1 MSKARPNN
9 RRVFR
14 NRPAIKY
21 HSQFHNVIG
30 SVMRNRSGWM
40 KANEEDEK
48 KVDFFWVETLFM
60 HEQFDNIYFAEH
72 VKGNAMISVKP
83 FKSKN
88 HDNIDLD
95 ARNPHL
101 KKVVIEILERQPF
114 FRF

>member
-30 SVMRNRSGWM
+30 SVMRNRSGWI

-72 VKGNAMISVKP
+72 VKGKITPNSHHLPCVYP
-83 FKSKN
+83 SFT
-88 HDNIDLD
+88 LD
-95 ARNPHL
+95 SPSD
-101 KKVVIEILERQPF
+101 
-114 FRF
+114 

>member
-30 SVMRNRSGWM
+30 SVMRNRSGWI

-48 KVDFFWVETLFM
+48 KL
-60 HEQFDNIYFAEH
+60 
-72 VKGNAMISVKP
+72 IS
-83 FKSKN
+83 FG
-88 HDNIDLD
+88 
-95 ARNPHL
+95 L
-101 KKVVIEILERQPF
+101 KHYLCTNNLIIFISQST
-114 FRF
+114 

>member
-30 SVMRNRSGWM
+30 SVMRNRSGWI

-72 VKGNAMISVKP
+72 VKGNLPKIYP
-83 FKSKN
+83 
-88 HDNIDLD
+88 
-95 ARNPHL
+95 
-101 KKVVIEILERQPF
+101 
-114 FRF
+114 RFTQIYRVMLTTFYLTQTR

>member
-30 SVMRNRSGWM
+30 SVMRNRSGWI

-72 VKGNAMISVKP
+72 VKGKLTQ
-83 FKSKN
+83 
-88 HDNIDLD
+88 DL
-95 ARNPHL
+95 PL
-101 KKVVIEILERQPF
+101 IYP
-114 FRF
+114 RFTFDLLQVYHCFTLSLSLVLPQVYF